1 MNQYEH
7 FTSLP
12 PNEEQTFVVYERRT
26 VETGKKAMTIGMIAS
41 AVFGLLT
48 IIVVFSHDKPK
59 NLMADDDMGMLQETS
74 FDEDEKESKPA
85 TMPDPE
91 PAATDSDE
99 ATDTEGGE
107 AAEGEAAEGEATD
120 GEAAEAEAT
129 E

>member
-26 VETGKKAMTIGMIAS
+26 VESGKKAMTLGLIVS

-59 NLMADDDMGMLQETS
+59 NLMADDEMEMSTTS
-74 FDEDEKESKPA
+74 FDEDEEAASESTTETAPE
-85 TMPDPE
+85 PE
-91 PAATDSDE
+91 PAAAEDAEGDE
-99 ATDTEGGE
+99 AT
-107 AAEGEAAEGEATD
+107 EGEATEAEAAE